1 MYKFNIYKLY
11 TMKQTVLIN
20 LGLLIISL
28 VVIGYVYM
36 SVGNTNKEGFSFEAS
51 KVRQRKYLKDQD
63 KYTDSRLFPQTIKN
77 ETRDTKFLKFNNTKT
92 KLEEVNPSGQS
103 QKEIYHDR

>member
-36 SVGNTNKEGFSFEAS
+36 SVGTNKEGFSFEAS
-51 KVRQRKYLKDQD
+51 KVRQRKYLKDKISIQILVYFH
-63 KYTDSRLFPQTIKN
+63 KQ
-77 ETRDTKFLKFNNTKT
+77 
-92 KLEEVNPSGQS
+92 
-103 QKEIYHDR
+103 